1 MEDQLSRL
9 FDLIESK
16 PFGELNNEERGFV
29 LKQITEEEYNLQR
42 RIHAS
47 ALELEFE
54 EAIPAPFVLPAT
66 KKPILTRTVP
76 LYQVLIGA
84 ACLLVGFFV
93 FSNRKGNSIDIQF
106 LENPV
111 QVSLI
116 NAPGEVKIIHDTIRE
131 KLGLRSPIQVLRDT
145 VTLVQ
150 TVFVNRNETRMLEA
164 GNTLN
169 SIPLNKNLLETKT
182 LSAKDDGSVKLLPDL
197 NDYGAM
203 K

>member
-1 MEDQLSRL
+1 MEDDLSRL

-16 PFGELNNEERGFV
+16 PFGELNNEERDFV
-29 LKQITEEEYNLQR
+29 LKQITEEEYSLQR
-42 RIHAS
+42 KIHAS
-47 ALELEFE
+47 ARELAFE
-54 EAIPAPFVLPAT
+54 EAIPAPLVIPAA
-66 KKPILTRTVP
+66 KKQILTRTIP
-76 LYQVLIGA
+76 LYQVLIGV

-131 KLGLRSPIQVLRDT
+131 KLGLRSPVQVVRDT
-145 VTLVQ
+145 VTQVQ
-150 TVFVNRNETRMLEA
+150 TVFVTRNETRLLEA

-169 SIPLNKNLLETKT
+169 SIPLDKNLLETGA
-182 LSAKDDGSVKLLPDL
+182 LSAKDDGSVKLLPNL

>member
-16 PFGELNNEERGFV
+16 PFEELNSEERDFV
-29 LKQITEEEYNLQR
+29 LKQITEEEYSLHR
-42 RIHAS
+42 SIHSS
-47 ALELEFE
+47 AEELEFE
-54 EAIPAPFVLPAT
+54 EAIPAPLVLPAA
-66 KKPILTRTVP
+66 KKPILARTVP

-84 ACLLVGFFV
+84 ACLLVGFFI
-93 FSNRKGNSIDIQF
+93 FSNRKGNPIDIQF

-111 QVSLI
+111 QVTLT

-131 KLGLRSPIQVLRDT
+131 KLGLRSPIQVVRDT

-164 GNTLN
+164 GNTFG
-169 SIPLNKNLLETKT
+169 SIPLDKTLLETKT
-182 LSAKDDGSVKLLPDL
+182 LSAKDDGSVKLLPNL